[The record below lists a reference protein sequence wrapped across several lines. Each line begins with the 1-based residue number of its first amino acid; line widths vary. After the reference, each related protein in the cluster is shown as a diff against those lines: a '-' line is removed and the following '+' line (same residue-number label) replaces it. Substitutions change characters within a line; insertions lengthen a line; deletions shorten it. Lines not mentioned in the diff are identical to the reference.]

1 MPGDGESGRL
11 RALGNETHVG
21 PKLRHHWEARGS
33 VPCADGP
40 WCRGVGIAICREFWV
55 GDVKEPSH
63 VEGASVVS
71 DPDLQGRWAFIR
83 VYLGGVLC
91 SPGHEEHDLF
101 FLQQVVG
108 LFPGG
113 QVVVS
118 GDLNGHV
125 QYRDS
130 KPAVQ
135 RTSEAGA
142 SCAVL

>member
-55 GDVKEPSH
+55 GDVKEPWH

-71 DPDLQGRWAFIR
+71 DRILTCKVVGPSTAFTLVGCYAPQGTRD
-83 VYLGGVLC
+83 
-91 SPGHEEHDLF
+91 EEHDL

-108 LFPGG
+108 LIPGG
-113 QVVVS
+113 QVVV
-118 GDLNGHV
+118 
-125 QYRDS
+125 
-130 KPAVQ
+130 
-135 RTSEAGA
+135 AGT
-142 SCAVL
+142 